1 MKECEDKTLYGKT
14 NKATLELE
22 LVKCRELVKLYE
34 AKINLCN
41 EEISELK
48 VVMEKYKKKYKD
60 IKKSGCMISYKVCV
74 ITLMIVVIAC
84 LVMDISSGN
93 GNYKAN
99 RMLYL
104 P

>member
-1 MKECEDKTLYGKT
+1 MKECEYEILCAKT
-14 NKATLELE
+14 NEAILELE
-22 LVKCRELVKLYE
+22 LVKCREVVKLYE

-41 EEISELK
+41 EEILELK
-48 VVMEKYKKKYKD
+48 VAVEKYKKKYKD
-60 IKKSGCMISYKVCV
+60 IKKYGCMISYKVCV

-84 LVMDISSGN
+84 LIMNISSGN

-99 RMLYL
+99 RILYL